1 LEVFQEVRRLDDIP
15 LDNWPVV
22 PKVNETVLEQLE
34 LNEVASNLGD
44 DDIVDVI
51 NNFIANEDPTLQLFL
66 SICFLHPSCYQDS
79 APTND
84 IDDSPLDT
92 AKMSPLLRDLA
103 DNLLHRRTE
112 KARNILVAALMNVQD
127 HVKRLMF
134 KYIELG
140 VAARGVSV
148 PATKNIIDAVKNI
161 WISVNSDLEYA
172 KSSLQ
177 ELFYLVPLDSNSS
190 VRRLTEIAE
199 VILNIP
205 NKVEKMFLEATQD
218 GYKDYVRNSSWNSWK
233 RNPRDFEERR

>member
-1 LEVFQEVRRLDDIP
+1 
-15 LDNWPVV
+15 
-22 PKVNETVLEQLE
+22 
-34 LNEVASNLGD
+34 
-44 DDIVDVI
+44 
-51 NNFIANEDPTLQLFL
+51 
-66 SICFLHPSCYQDS
+66 
-79 APTND
+79 
-84 IDDSPLDT
+84 
-92 AKMSPLLRDLA
+92 MSPLLRDLA

-140 VAARGVSV
+140 VAARGASV
-148 PATKNIIDAVKNI
+148 PATKNIIDAVKVYMSQNATDTIDNILQNI

-205 NKVEKMFLEATQD
+205 NKVEKLFLEATQD
-218 GYKDYVRNSSWNSWK
+218 GYKV
-233 RNPRDFEERR
+233 